1 MVMDIWRCC
10 GNQCS
15 TLQLLQGVFFNIC
28 SGSMFFFC
36 ILPACEPCQDK
47 KKTTCFIIFKTCKYY
62 LKTHFAKCL
71 FFPSKLFC
79 PSMLN
84 IVLRQDSPI
93 ISDLSTDAVRSW
105 MVDEFLQYFL
115 LEQDVN
121 TRK

>member
-1 MVMDIWRCC
+1 
-10 GNQCS
+10 
-15 TLQLLQGVFFNIC
+15 
-28 SGSMFFFC
+28 
-36 ILPACEPCQDK
+36 
-47 KKTTCFIIFKTCKYY
+47 
-62 LKTHFAKCL
+62 
-71 FFPSKLFC
+71 
-79 PSMLN
+79 MLN